1 VFHNL
6 VSSPLGLLENLDQ
19 GQKSE
24 GSRQLRALLMGP
36 AKKTVSKLPGALNC
50 PSSSSTFGQA
60 ASSVFTTH
68 LKLGASVWWELL
80 ILWLLLQVPL
90 GILVGFWIKDPTDE
104 TEIPDLENVE
114 RNPVRNTLFVSSD
127 RVSEP

>member
-1 VFHNL
+1 
-6 VSSPLGLLENLDQ
+6 
-19 GQKSE
+19 
-24 GSRQLRALLMGP
+24 
-36 AKKTVSKLPGALNC
+36 
-50 PSSSSTFGQA
+50 
-60 ASSVFTTH
+60 
-68 LKLGASVWWELL
+68 VWWELL

-104 TEIPDLENVE
+104 TEIPDFENVE

>member
-1 VFHNL
+1 
-6 VSSPLGLLENLDQ
+6 
-19 GQKSE
+19 
-24 GSRQLRALLMGP
+24 
-36 AKKTVSKLPGALNC
+36 
-50 PSSSSTFGQA
+50 
-60 ASSVFTTH
+60 
-68 LKLGASVWWELL
+68 VWWELL

-104 TEIPDLENVE
+104 TEIPGLENVE